1 MTLDNDSAILTLPP
15 SPPESLAPG
24 NLALSPSSSPPSIL
38 LRFPLH
44 RRASRILHLE
54 PIGRASWTV
63 ARVLALRDNA
73 FEAHFAGMG
82 EDGRA
87 ITLHVLIEPD
97 AGGQPW
103 R

>member
-1 MTLDNDSAILTLPP
+1 AILTLPP

-24 NLALSPSSSPPSIL
+24 NLGLSPSSSPPPIL

-54 PIGRASWTV
+54 PVRRATGTEGG
-63 ARVLALRDNA
+63 VLALRDDA
-73 FEAHFAGMG
+73 FEAKLAGMG

-87 ITLHVLIEPD
+87 VGIASMVAMAKPASGPTL
-97 AGGQPW
+97 AAWKAQ
-103 R
+103 